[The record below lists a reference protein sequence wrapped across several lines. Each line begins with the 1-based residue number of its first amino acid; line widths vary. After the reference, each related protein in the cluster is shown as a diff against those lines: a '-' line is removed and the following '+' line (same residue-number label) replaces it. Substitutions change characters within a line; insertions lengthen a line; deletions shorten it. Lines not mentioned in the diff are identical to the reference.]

1 MNLVRYVSVFIIITA
16 VGVLYDRYKKKWGF
30 LDIEGQNQENIKK
43 YLLNDDSILNG
54 KPILWIHNVHEV
66 NSRHWASFLSRN
78 SKNLNQPYRRLCVD
92 TIIKQCGDD
101 FNICLI
107 DDESFSKLI
116 PGWNLV
122 IDDIPDPI
130 KMHIRYLA
138 FTKLLFYYGGMMIPS
153 STILLKNFKSC
164 YDKLLSKKD
173 SFVGEFVDK
182 SIVSNTL
189 KFFPN
194 ASFMGC
200 KKNSATMREIMLYL
214 EKLNDN
220 SDEYKFEGTI
230 NKFIYKLC
238 EEGKMSLLDGK
249 FIGTKINKKEITLD
263 DLMSNTYTNIS
274 PEALCVVIP
283 EEDLMKRSKYQ
294 WFLRS
299 SKKQILESDILLT
312 KYFILSLGK

>member
-16 VGVLYDRYKKKWGF
+16 VGVLYDRYKKKWSF
-30 LDIEGQNQENIKK
+30 LDIEGQNHESIKK
-43 YLLNDDSILNG
+43 YLLNEGSILNG
-54 KPILWIHNVHEV
+54 KPILWIHNIHEV
-66 NSRHWASFLSRN
+66 NSRHWVSFSSRN
-78 SKNLNQPYRRLCVD
+78 SKDLNQPYRRLCVD
-92 TIIKQCGDD
+92 TIIKHCGDD

-116 PGWNLV
+116 PGWDLV

-130 KMHIRYLA
+130 KKHMRYLA
-138 FTKLLFYYGGMMIPS
+138 FTKLLFYYGGMMVPS
-153 STILLKNFKSC
+153 STLALKSFKSC

-189 KFFPN
+189 KYFPN

-200 KKNSATMREIMLYL
+200 KKNSSTMREIMLYL

-220 SDEYKFEGTI
+220 SDEYTFEGTI
-230 NKFIYKLC
+230 NKYIYKLC
-238 EEGKMSLLDGK
+238 EEGKISLLDGN
-249 FIGTKINKKEITLD
+249 FIGTKIKRKEITLD
-263 DLMSNTYTNIS
+263 DLMSNSYINIS
-274 PEALCVVIP
+274 KEAICIVIP
-283 EEDLMKRSKYQ
+283 EQDLMKRSKYQ

-299 SKKQILESDILLT
+299 SKKQILESDMVLT
-312 KYFILSLGK
+312 KYFTLSLGK